1 MVQHLSLND
10 TYEQLIRECL
20 KNNRLAQKELYER
33 LSPRMFS
40 VCIRYVGNRE
50 TAKDVLHDGFI
61 VLFSKLDTFK
71 GNGSFEGWVRRIF
84 INTALMHI
92 RKTDVLKYAEELDT
106 PAQDLKVSP
115 TVIESLEASHLMK
128 LVAAMPIG
136 FRTVFNMYAI
146 EGYTHQEIAKELN
159 ITEGGS
165 RSQLSRA
172 RLWLQGRLAEIG
184 QDHNG
189 NEIK

>member
-33 LSPRMFS
+33 LSSRMFS